1 MSTQTEPLRLAFTG
15 LGWVFTDVWAP
26 MLDRP
31 DFRVVAVHD
40 PDENA
45 VAHAVERFPD
55 ARVLSTLDEL
65 QPSEV
70 DLMVVATP
78 NHLHAST
85 GAELLRRGVNVFIEK
100 PVCLSS
106 TEAALLAE
114 AEKEGGSR
122 VQAGTAAYHRADVRA
137 LRDQLPK
144 IGPVRTVELSWVR
157 AKGVPAQGGWFTS
170 EEAAG
175 GGALFDLGW
184 HLITVG
190 MRMLGW
196 PGVWDV
202 VSSVSSDFLH
212 RDGFEASWH
221 RSGGAGKADVED
233 TVHASWRTRTGVFFT
248 LNTAWASHIERD
260 RTTIVVEGVDGRIE
274 LDATFGFSPQRA
286 AKPTLRVRTEG
297 RTEEIEVP
305 DEPVGAEYRRQLEM
319 LPMLLADPGQPGA
332 ATGETARIVDLIER
346 IYHAA
351 GATRGLAG

>member
-1 MSTQTEPLRLAFTG
+1 LRLAFIG

-31 DFRVVAVHD
+31 DFRVVAVYD
-40 PDENA
+40 PAEAAVETA
-45 VAHAVERFPD
+45 VATFPD
-55 ARVLSTLDEL
+55 ARVLSTVDDLE
-65 QPSEV
+65 PSEV
-70 DLMVVATP
+70 DLAVVATP
-78 NHLHAST
+78 NHLHASI
-85 GAELLRRGVNVFIEK
+85 GAELLRRGINVFIEK

-106 TEAALLAE
+106 AEAALLAE

-137 LRDQLPK
+137 LREQLPRV
-144 IGPVRTVELSWVR
+144 GPVRTVELSWVR
-157 AKGVPAQGGWFTS
+157 AKGVPAEGGWFTS
-170 EEAAG
+170 EQAAG

-212 RDGFEASWH
+212 REGFGASWH
-221 RSGGAGKADVED
+221 RRGGGGGPANVED

-260 RTTIVVEGVDGRIE
+260 RTTIVVEGADGRIE
-274 LDATFGFSPQRA
+274 LEGTFGFSPQRA
-286 AKPTLRVRTEG
+286 AKSTLLVRSAG
-297 RTEEIEVP
+297 QTEEIDVP

-332 ATGETARIVDLIER
+332 ATGESARIVDLIER

-351 GATRGLAG
+351 GATRPRLAG